1 MIRRILAA
9 IGRVLA
15 GLVALPFDLLRSLLG
30 GSGPA
35 LPPPAAFEAMADDEA
50 DSLRE
55 QLRAPMRPAPL
66 AVRTMGE
73 HVHGY
78 AASEDRTAYDL
89 SAVPEHVAVVL
100 LSLTERQ
107 LQDLA
112 ASGPEACGRWALG
125 MRSGIVGLPPV
136 SARTPA
142 AAPEP
147 RTGPDA
153 EGGPRDGMPLPRAA

>member
-9 IGRVLA
+9 IGRFLA
-15 GLVALPFDLLRSLLG
+15 GVALLPIRILQSIF

-35 LPPPAAFEAMADDEA
+35 MPPPGAFEAMADDEA

-55 QLRAPMRPAPL
+55 ELRAPMRPAPL

-89 SAVPEHVAVVL
+89 SLVPENVAVAL

-107 LQDLA
+107 LQDMA
-112 ASGPEACGRWALG
+112 AAGPEACGRWALG

-136 SARTPA
+136 SGRTPA
-142 AAPEP
+142 AAPGPRTVPDAAGEP
-147 RTGPDA
+147 RGA
-153 EGGPRDGMPLPRAA
+153 PLLRLAA